1 MGREGVT
8 YGAKENACLALV
20 EELKDRE
27 HFEDVGELY
36 WKGICLTEMG
46 WEGVGWTDLAQD
58 RVRWRVLVNT
68 VTNFRIP

>member
-1 MGREGVT
+1 MSRVGRREMRIWLWWV
-8 YGAKENACLALV
+8 K
-20 EELKDRE
+20 LKDRE

-36 WKGICLTEMG
+36 LKGICLTEMG
-46 WEGVGWTDLAQD
+46 WEGVSWTDLAQD